1 MVSSTGANSGSDL
14 MPREI
19 FGYEV
24 IDYIGQGAGS
34 LLYVVSHPQT
44 RQLYA
49 LKHVTPKTDKD
60 QRFVGQLL
68 NEREVGHSVSHA
80 GLRRSL
86 EVKVNRT
93 LLRKITEAA
102 LIMELFDGSPLDAL
116 PPRGL
121 GEIVDTFIQ
130 SAEALAALH
139 HLGWIH
145 CDIKPGNILVN
156 SAGNVKVIDL
166 GQACRAGT
174 VKDRVQGTPDYIA
187 PEQVKC
193 EAVSAKTD
201 VYNLGATL
209 YWALSGRNL
218 PTLFT
223 LKRSQN
229 SILVDQMLASPRELN
244 PAIPENLSNLVM
256 ECVRTAPAKRPEMTD
271 LVRRLE
277 IVRHVMRKAEHA
289 GERLPHLSGHDSQWH
304 GIAAV

>member
-1 MVSSTGANSGSDL
+1 MPST
-14 MPREI
+14 I

-24 IDYIGQGAGS
+24 LDYIGQGAGS

-49 LKHVTPKTDKD
+49 LKHVTPKSEKD
-60 QRFVGQLL
+60 QRFVAQLM
-68 NEREVGHSVSHA
+68 NEHEVGKAASHP

-86 EVKVNRT
+86 ELKVNRS
-93 LLRKITEAA
+93 LLRKVTDAA
-102 LIMELFDGSPLDAL
+102 LVMELFDGSPLDVQPVRSPAHA
-116 PPRGL
+116 
-121 GEIVDTFIQ
+121 VDVFIKV
-130 SAEALAALH
+130 AEALSALH
-139 HLGWIH
+139 QMGFIH
-145 CDIKPGNILVN
+145 CDLKPGNILV
-156 SAGNVKVIDL
+156 STTGEVKVIDL
-166 GQACRAGT
+166 GQACKAGT

-201 VYNLGATL
+201 AYNFGATL

-229 SILVDQMLASPRELN
+229 SILVDQMLASPREID
-244 PAIPENLSNLVM
+244 PAVPENLSNLVM
-256 ECVRTAPAKRPEMTD
+256 ECVRTNAAKRPEMTD

-277 IVRHVMRKAEHA
+277 IVRHVMRKAEA
-289 GERLPHLSGHDSQWH
+289 ASPRLPHQSQEHRGW
-304 GIAAV
+304 GGVAAM